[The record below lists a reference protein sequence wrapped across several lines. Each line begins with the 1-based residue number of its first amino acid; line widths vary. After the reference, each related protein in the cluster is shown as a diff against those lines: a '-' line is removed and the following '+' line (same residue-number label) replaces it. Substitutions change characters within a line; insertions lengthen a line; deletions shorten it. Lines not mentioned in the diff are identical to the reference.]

1 MSRPLSTICNGSDL
15 GTTGTTVAFV
25 ATIGAEAHTY
35 IYEQL
40 SNGAPASAS
49 DYILVDLVGVTL
61 TSGGT
66 SLSTLITNT
75 HVKPAGIAGEPI
87 NLALSDPSP
96 DPSDLITVTVSGLL
110 PGWTLNGGTRLS
122 DGFWT
127 VQTTDIQLLTV
138 TPPRISPVRSR

>member
-1 MSRPLSTICNGSDL
+1 MVDYLQHNDL
-15 GTTGTTVAFV
+15 GNAGATVAFT
-25 ATIGAEAHTY
+25 ATINGTAHTY
-35 IYEQL
+35 IYEQV
-40 SNGAPASAS
+40 GADPSSAN
-49 DYILVDLVGVTL
+49 DILIDLVGVTL

-127 VQTTDIQLLTV
+127 VQIADI
-138 TPPRISPVRSR
+138 